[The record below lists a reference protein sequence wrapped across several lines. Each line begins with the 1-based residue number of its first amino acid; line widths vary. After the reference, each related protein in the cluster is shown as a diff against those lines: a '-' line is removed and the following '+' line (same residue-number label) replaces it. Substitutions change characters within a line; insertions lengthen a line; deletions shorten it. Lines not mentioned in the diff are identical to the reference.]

1 MEINAHLR
9 WDGDHSDLI
18 YVLKKKRWSIIMFII
33 YFYSISISICELIT
47 TFIASIYRGSHF
59 RNLAIAVCKL
69 RDLSICRGGWII
81 LCIFTSIVNFTS
93 AVILSLLA
101 SGLNEYSS
109 LKGFWS
115 FIQIFWGLLSMFS
128 SMRSMNLDLPP
139 IATEHQSISSIYRYS
154 LDNFVSFAWY
164 YSKIFSPIT
173 WLP

>member
-1 MEINAHLR
+1 MEINAHLG
-9 WDGDHSDLI
+9 WDDDNSDLI
-18 YVLKKKRWSIIMFII
+18 HVIKKKRRSIIILII
-33 YFYSISISICELIT
+33 YFYSISISICGLIP
-47 TFIASIYRGSHF
+47 TFLASIDRGSHF
-59 RNLAIAVCKL
+59 RNLAIVACKP
-69 RDLSICRGGWII
+69 RGLSICRGGWIH
-81 LCIFTSIVNFTS
+81 LCIATSIVSFTS
-93 AVILSLLA
+93 VTILYLLA

-128 SMRSMNLDLPP
+128 SMWSMSLDLPP
-139 IATEHQSISSIYRYS
+139 TSTDYQSISSIYRYS